1 MTFINKFLPGWK
13 KRHDQ
18 SATPATDRVGT
29 PANPA
34 LNPATR
40 ASLDELIALRQQ
52 ARQLDLSRKQAARA
66 QLSGNHASRFHGRG
80 MDYQESRIYQPGDDI
95 RSMDWRVTARTG
107 RPHTKLYQEE
117 RERPVV
123 VCVDLNPGMFF
134 ASRGALKSVVAVRA
148 AALIGWA
155 SITRGDRIGA
165 LLFNGDHHE
174 LPPRGGKHGVLRL
187 IRQLVAQSDPLE
199 NLDHPPHP
207 QGLNMA
213 LARLRRVSRTGSL
226 IILLSDFYGIDDETG
241 KHLMR
246 LRQHNDVIAI
256 QLLDALELAPPPPA
270 RYGVSDGRHD
280 GILDTRSATARKA
293 YDDFF
298 SQHHRAVQELMRS
311 RAIPLLQ
318 LSTDDDVASVLR
330 GRFGV
335 AATNTVAK
343 SVQNPTQHFLHTP
356 AQETAA

>member
-1 MTFINKFLPGWK
+1 MKLLDRLFPGRK
-13 KRHDQ
+13 QHRDTRAAD
-18 SATPATDRVGT
+18 ATTDL
-29 PANPA
+29 A

-40 ASLDELIALRQQ
+40 AGLDELIALRQQ
-52 ARQLDLSRKQAARA
+52 ARKLNLGRKQAALA
-66 QLSGNHASRFHGRG
+66 QLAGGHASRFRGRG

-123 VCVDLNPGMFF
+123 LCVDLNPGMFF
-134 ASRGALKSVVAVRA
+134 ASRGALKSVVAARA
-148 AALIGWA
+148 ASLIAWA
-155 SITRGDRIGA
+155 AAAHGDRIGA
-165 LLFNGDHHE
+165 LLFNGNHHE

-199 NLDHPPHP
+199 NLQRPPHP
-207 QGLNMA
+207 QGLNAA
-213 LARLRRVSRTGSL
+213 LARLRRVSRPGSL
-226 IILLSDFYGIDDETG
+226 IFLLSDFYGIDEETG

-270 RYGVSDGRHD
+270 RYGVSDGQHT
-280 GILDTRSATARKA
+280 GILDTRSAVARKA
-293 YDDFF
+293 YSDFF
-298 SQHHRAVQELMRS
+298 SQHHRALQELMRS
-311 RAIPLLQ
+311 RAIPLLP

-330 GRFGV
+330 RRLG
-335 AATNTVAK
+335 AAQTK
-343 SVQNPTQHFLHTP
+343 P

>member
-1 MTFINKFLPGWK
+1 MTLIDRLLPGRK
-13 KRHDQ
+13 QHRDAVPAADAVD
-18 SATPATDRVGT
+18 ATSD
-29 PANPA
+29 PA

-52 ARQLDLSRKQAARA
+52 AGKLDLSRKQAARA
-66 QLSGNHASRFHGRG
+66 QLAGGHASHFRGRG

-123 VCVDLNPGMFF
+123 LCVDLNPGMFF
-134 ASRGALKSVVAVRA
+134 ASRGALKSVVAARA
-148 AALIGWA
+148 ASLIAWA
-155 SITRGDRIGA
+155 AAAHGDRIGA

-199 NLDHPPHP
+199 NLKHPPHP
-207 QGLNMA
+207 QGFNGA
-213 LARLRRVSRTGSL
+213 LARLRRVSRPGSL
-226 IILLSDFYGIDDETG
+226 IFLLSDFYGINDGIDGETG

-256 QLLDALELAPPPPA
+256 QVLDALELAPPPPA
-270 RYGVSDGRHD
+270 RYGVSDGQHT
-280 GILDTRSATARKA
+280 GILDTRSATARQA
-293 YDDFF
+293 YADFF
-298 SQHHRAVQELMRS
+298 SQHHRALRDLMRS
-311 RAIPLLQ
+311 RAIPLLP
-318 LSTDDDVASVLR
+318 LSTDDNVAEVLR
-330 GRFGV
+330 RHLG
-335 AATNTVAK
+335 AAQTHP
-343 SVQNPTQHFLHTP
+343 SQNLS
-356 AQETAA
+356 QETAA

>member
-1 MTFINKFLPGWK
+1 MRLLHRFLPG
-13 KRHDQ
+13 RNARREHA
-18 SATPATDRVGT
+18 SAAPDS
-29 PANPA
+29 A
-34 LNPATR
+34 LNPATQ

-52 ARQLDLSRKQAARA
+52 ASKLDLSRRQAARA
-66 QLSGNHASRFHGRG
+66 QLAGGHASHFRGRG

-123 VCVDLNPGMFF
+123 LCVDLNPGMFF
-134 ASRGALKSVVAVRA
+134 ASRGALKSVVAARA
-148 AALIGWA
+148 ASLIAWA
-155 SITRGDRIGA
+155 AAAHGDRIGA

-199 NLDHPPHP
+199 NFQRPLHPP
-207 QGLNMA
+207 GLNAA
-213 LARLRRVSRTGSL
+213 LARLRRVSRPGSL
-226 IILLSDFYGIDDETG
+226 IFLLSDFYGINYGVDEETG

-256 QLLDALELAPPPPA
+256 QVVDALELAPPPPA
-270 RYGVSDGRHD
+270 RYGVSDGRHT

-293 YDDFF
+293 YSDFF
-298 SQHHRAVQELMRS
+298 SQHHRALQELMRS

-318 LSTDDDVASVLR
+318 LSTDDDVASILR
-330 GRFGV
+330 RQLG
-335 AATNTVAK
+335 AAQTKPV
-343 SVQNPTQHFLHTP
+343 
-356 AQETAA
+356 QETAA